1 MDDKIICHECQTEN
15 EPKYVYCKNC
25 GTLLNEN
32 DEKSKRKYSDINYD
46 FSNNTNTGGSTYNG
60 TYGILLDQIE
70 GVSTDDLMTFT
81 GKKSYDIVSKFCKSE
96 ITSSKCGWCW
106 PTAILGFVFG
116 PFGSAI
122 WFFYR
127 KMYKLAMIF
136 VAIGIILSASVTI
149 ISGSE
154 TNFDLKD
161 FYSGNYE
168 TFYDNIDE
176 ADTDTLQDNIASFF
190 NFSVSLATSI
200 VTGLYGMYFYK
211 KHCLNKIKTY
221 SANMPDPR
229 YYKLG
234 LATIGGTSS
243 GMAVLGVFIMMICE
257 NLISLLYYMV

>member
-25 GTLLNEN
+25 GTLLKEN
-32 DEKSKRKYSDINYD
+32 DEKSKRKYSDYNYG
-46 FSNNTNTGGSTYNG
+46 FSGNTNTGGGTYYG
-60 TYGILLDQIE
+60 TYGVFLDEIE
-70 GVSTDDLMTFT
+70 GVPTDDLMTFT
-81 GKKSYDIVSKFCKSE
+81 GKKSYDIVSKFSKSE

-106 PTAILGFVFG
+106 PPAILGFLFG

-136 VAIGIILSASVTI
+136 VAVGIILSTSVAFI
-149 ISGSE
+149 AGAE
-154 TNFDLKD
+154 TNFDFTE

-168 TFYDNIDE
+168 SIYDNIDE
-176 ADTDTLQDNIASFF
+176 ADTDTVRDDIANFVNLSVSIASAV
-190 NFSVSLATSI
+190 VSGI
-200 VTGLYGMYFYK
+200 FGMYLYK
-211 KHCLNKIKTY
+211 RHSINKIKTY
-221 SANMPDPR
+221 NNMTVDPR

-243 GMAVLGVFIMMICE
+243 GMAVLGIFIMIVCE
-257 NLISLLYYMV
+257 NLITLLCNMV